1 MANNLAYLSLGSNI
15 GNLEKN
21 LETAIKEI
29 SKIGKIIKKSSLYKT
44 EPVDYK
50 NQAEFLNMVLALET
64 GSSPLGLIVRLQEIE
79 HKIGRIKETDKGPR
93 IIDIDILYY
102 NNEIIKLPN
111 LQIPHPKI
119 VKRNFVL
126 IPMNEIAANHQDP
139 KYKKIV
145 KELLKNSKNP
155 EKVTLWT

>member
-21 LETAIKEI
+21 LKTAIKEI

-44 EPVDYK
+44 EPVDYR

-64 GSSPLGLIVRLQEIE
+64 RLSPLGLMVRLQEIE
-79 HKIGRIKETDKGPR
+79 HKMGRIQKTDKGPR

-102 NNEIIKLPN
+102 NNKIIDQPN

-119 VKRNFVL
+119 AKRNFVL
-126 IPMNEIAANHQDP
+126 IPMNEIATKHKDP
-139 KYKKIV
+139 KHKKII
-145 KELLKNSKNP
+145 KELLQNLKNP
-155 EKVTLWT
+155 EKVTPWT